1 MRLYGPFR
9 TVASVSCTT
18 TLVSESSFTAN
29 GPGSYKT
36 QAVTLSKPGIYQ
48 YQEAALADENHVGFT
63 TPCNLASERAVVRAK
78 PTLHTVVSAQT
89 VAPGASLTDSV
100 TVSGL
105 AGEHI
110 TVQAAL
116 YGPYPARDAIA
127 CTGTPAWTGTID
139 VIADGTFQT
148 EAYVVTTPGYYTY
161 FESIAAP
168 SSSTRRRLHVP
179 KLPETAIVT
188 GQPKL
193 QTQVSAQQAKPG
205 ATISDKVVVTGT
217 GVLSLSIQAALYGP
231 FATHGAISCSGTPLW
246 KGTHRHEG
254 RRDVHD
260 RIGQDRQGRLLHVPR
275 DDDCDP
281 GVGRRLD

>member
-1 MRLYGPFR
+1 M
-9 TVASVSCTT
+9 
-18 TLVSESSFTAN
+18 AN

-48 YQEAALADENHVGFT
+48 YQETAPADENHVGFT

-116 YGPYPARDAIA
+116 YGPFPARDAIA

-139 VIADGTFQT
+139 VTADGTFQT

-161 FESIAAP
+161 YESIAAAEFV
-168 SSSTRRRLHVP
+168 TAT
-179 KLPETAIVT
+179 KTACAETAETAIVT

-193 QTQVSAQQAKPG
+193 QTLVSAQRAKPG
-205 ATISDKVVVTGT
+205 ATIRDKVIVTGT

-231 FATHGAISCSGTPLW
+231 FATHGRSRARALRSGRARSSRRAT
-246 KGTHRHEG
+246 G
-254 RRDVHD
+254 RTRPQGSSST
-260 RIGQDRQGRLLHVPR
+260 RPATTRTTRRWLRLRRRARPQLTAPRPPRQRSSSHSPR
-275 DDDCDP
+275 
-281 GVGRRLD
+281 